1 MTALNRKLL
10 RELGRSWGLLLAIV
24 SIMAVGV
31 TCYVAMQS
39 VYYNLS
45 DARIQYYNQ
54 CRMADF
60 WIDLKKAPLS
70 EIESIARLPGIREV
84 RPRIQFSVT
93 VDIEDATEPINGLA
107 LSLPNARKPV
117 INDIVLRQGDYF
129 TPARR
134 NEVIVN
140 DAFARQHR
148 LYPGETIHL
157 LLNNRREELVI
168 VGTAISSE
176 FTYLLGPGSFVPD
189 PEHFGVFYLKDEY
202 AEDVFDMQGA
212 ANQIVG
218 RMAPGQEAAAT
229 ESLRRAEFMLE
240 PFGVFQT
247 TPLKQ
252 QQSNQFLRGE
262 IDQIGMFAT
271 IFPTVFL
278 VVAALVLN
286 VLMMRLTRQ
295 QRTII
300 GTLKAIGYTNTQ
312 IFVHYLKFGLL
323 VGFVAGVLGGVG
335 GYLDAQLIT
344 TMYGWYF
351 QFPRLDNV
359 IDPRI
364 YATGIGLSLACS
376 WVGSW
381 YGARAAL
388 RLAPAQAMRPEPP
401 KQGRGILLERIGL
414 LWNRLSADWRMI
426 VRNLV
431 RSRVR
436 TGMSIFSAAMGASLM
451 VNGFMLVQA
460 TRFLLDFQFNQM
472 ARSDI
477 DLTFE
482 DARGIEALDEVRRLP
497 GVDAA
502 EPLFGVSCTLVN
514 GPYQRKSAV
523 TGLLPNARMTTPRDS
538 ELRKIPLPPSG
549 VVLTQR
555 LAEILHVKAGDKITM
570 IPVKGDRRPV
580 EFVVANVADSYLG
593 MAAYAELG
601 TLSAAVGEELAMTG
615 AQIQI
620 DNHPRHLLELYHEL
634 KQMPGIQAVAARRDM
649 IQNLTDTLLTNQ
661 RIFISILV
669 TFAGVVFLGSIVN
682 ASLISLAERT
692 SEVATL
698 RALGYGP
705 WRIGSLYLRES
716 MLTTLIGTAL
726 GIPGG
731 AYLTWLMANSYEN
744 DMLTLPVV
752 SAPWVWQAALGLAVL
767 FTLAAHSI
775 VQLNIHRMNIVEALK
790 VKE

>member
-1 MTALNRKLL
+1 VTALNRKLL
-10 RELGRSWGLLLAIV
+10 RELARSWGLLLAIV

-31 TCYVAMQS
+31 TCFVGMQS
-39 VYYNLS
+39 VYFSLS
-45 DARIQYYNQ
+45 DARLSYYNQ

-60 WIDLKKAPLS
+60 WIDLKKVPLS
-70 EIESIARLPGIREV
+70 EVDAVAALPGIREL

-93 VDIEDATEPINGLA
+93 VDIEEATDPINGLV
-107 LSLPNARKPV
+107 LSLPNTRQPV

-129 TPARR
+129 TPRRR

-140 DAFARQHR
+140 DAFARKHR
-148 LYPGETIHL
+148 LYPGETLHL
-157 LLNNRREELVI
+157 LLNNRREELFV

-212 ANQIVG
+212 ANQLVG
-218 RMAPGQEAAAT
+218 TFAPGQESLGS
-229 ESLRRAEFMLE
+229 ESLRRAELLLE
-240 PFGVFQT
+240 PYGVFQT
-247 TPLKQ
+247 TPLRQ
-252 QQSNQFLRGE
+252 QQSNQFIKGE

-278 VVAALVLN
+278 IVAALVLN

-300 GTLKAIGYTNTQ
+300 GTFKAIGYTNGQ
-312 IFVHYLKFGLL
+312 IFAHYLKFGLL
-323 VGFVAGVLGGVG
+323 VGVVAGVLGGIG
-335 GYLDAQLIT
+335 GYLDAMLVT

-359 IDPRI
+359 VYPGT
-364 YATGIGLSLACS
+364 YATGIGLALACS

-388 RLAPAQAMRPEPP
+388 KLAPAQAMRPEPP

-451 VNGFMLVQA
+451 VNGFMLVEA

-472 ARSDI
+472 AKSDI

-502 EPLFGVSCTLVN
+502 EPMLGVSCTLVH

-523 TGLLPNARMTTPRDS
+523 TGILRNARMTTPRDG
-538 ELRKIPLPPSG
+538 ELNKIPLPESG

-555 LAEILHVKAGDKITM
+555 LAEILHARPGDRITM
-570 IPVKGDRRPV
+570 VPVKGDRRPV
-580 EFVVANVADSYLG
+580 ELVVSNIADSYLG

-601 TLSAAVGEELAMTG
+601 PLSAAVGEELAITG
-615 AQIQI
+615 AQIQV
-620 DNHPRHLLELYHEL
+620 DNNPKHLLELYRDL

-649 IQNLTDTLLTNQ
+649 MKNLTDTMITNQ
-661 RIFISILV
+661 RIFIGILV

-698 RALGYGP
+698 RAIGYGP

-716 MLTTLIGTAL
+716 LLTTLVGTAL
-726 GIPGG
+726 GVPGG

-752 SAPWVWQAALGLAVL
+752 TANWVWQMALGLAVL
-767 FTLAAHSI
+767 FTLLAHSI
-775 VQLNIHRMNIVEALK
+775 VQLSIHRMNVVEALK